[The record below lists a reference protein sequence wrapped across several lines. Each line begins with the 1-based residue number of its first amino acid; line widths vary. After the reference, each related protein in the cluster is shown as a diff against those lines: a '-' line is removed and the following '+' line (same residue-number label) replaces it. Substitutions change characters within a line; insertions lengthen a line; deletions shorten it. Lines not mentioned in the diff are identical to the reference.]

1 MRLGQPSMNKGM
13 PISRTTLH
21 SEIADAIRE
30 MIVSGELE
38 PGDRIPEKD
47 LCERFGI
54 SRTPLREALK
64 VLATEGMLV
73 LLPQRGA
80 RVAMLTD
87 EELYELFPIIASLEG
102 LACELACEKITDDEL
117 IAIEQLHAAMLR
129 TYQQQDK
136 LEYAR
141 LNREIHLALFA
152 AARNQSLLA
161 LYRNLEQRIRNIRH
175 TVRQLPD
182 DWRLAMQEHEEIMIC
197 LRARESARLA
207 QTMRQHVM
215 STANAVRNAMNASRP
230 AAD

>member
-1 MRLGQPSMNKGM
+1 MNKGM
-13 PISRTTLH
+13 LISRTTLH

-80 RVAMLTD
+80 RVATLTD
-87 EELYELFPIIASLEG
+87 EELSELFPIIASLEG
-102 LACELACEKITDDEL
+102 LACELACVQITDEEM
-117 IAIEQLHAAMLR
+117 AHIEQLHADMLR
-129 TYQQQDK
+129 SYQQQDK

-141 LNREIHLALFA
+141 LNREIHLALFD
-152 AARNQSLLA
+152 AARNQSLVTF
-161 LYRNLEQRIRNIRH
+161 YRNLEQRIRNIRH
-175 TVRQLPD
+175 TVRQLPN
-182 DWRLAMQEHEEIMIC
+182 DWRLAVQEHEEIMVC

-215 STANAVRNAMNASRP
+215 NTANAVRNAVNASRLTSE
-230 AAD
+230 